1 MSESYDTGPP
11 PAAAQSSD
19 GGIRLNPGFIRT
31 PPGLLLLINLVLLFL
46 SWCIM
51 AGWRG
56 EVHWTVEND
65 FEGGSGFYLTTTLVP
80 WFILLIVF
88 VLMLFNIH
96 KKIPINF
103 PITVRFSSF
112 LLSRQ
117 RDRERKRLGIRLQST
132 SRILHIS
139 SFFERKLLLCYLLNT
154 IKYFHLER
162 VYRLPGYNLSLIG
175 PSLNFWILRLLNLI
189 VKTQPFQPF

>member
-1 MSESYDTGPP
+1 MSEAYDTGPP

-65 FEGGSGFYLTTTLVP
+65 FEGGSGFYLATTLIP
-80 WFILLIVF
+80 WFILLVVF

-103 PITVRFSSF
+103 PVTLMLNCVIWAVLLFIASCIVGAKADKWNGHSSLCEVYACNHLGAACAFGIFSVVGLGVQAF
-112 LLSRQ
+112 LHF
-117 RDRERKRLGIRLQST
+117 REWRS
-132 SRILHIS
+132 
-139 SFFERKLLLCYLLNT
+139 
-154 IKYFHLER
+154 
-162 VYRLPGYNLSLIG
+162 P
-175 PSLNFWILRLLNLI
+175 
-189 VKTQPFQPF
+189 